1 MNDPVL
7 QRSMFRG
14 PQPTVDPGAP
24 AGIRSM
30 TTPDENAQ
38 ALRNMFRTPVAM
50 VQPVQSF
57 QTGGLAEPLRIE
69 VPDIVPPVSEA
80 PVALPAAAPAR
91 AASTS
96 SEEPIP
102 ERPIA
107 SGIRSLFNY
116 MFPPR
121 AAPAAPARTPAAPAV
136 PALPAPV
143 EVGAAPGMNYPSEPP
158 PSAAASAPRPREKGA
173 LELTLE
179 GIRAER
185 AKSAEDRRQNALLA
199 LMQAGFAAA
208 AGTSPNAL
216 TNIGAGGQAG
226 IASFANLEKAR
237 REEQSALR
245 RDELQLQLAQAQMK
259 AQEERAPEQIRT
271 LAMLGGWTPDQGREG
286 LNAAVTRGI
295 QVQRSMQQDPEMIRT
310 FQILGGG
317 DVRRGFD
324 IYNADRRLQAAI
336 AVTKDITA
344 SEEDKRAAN
353 EYIRGQLAQGR
364 AATGAFPGFTATP
377 VR

>member
-1 MNDPVL
+1 
-7 QRSMFRG
+7 
-14 PQPTVDPGAP
+14 
-24 AGIRSM
+24 
-30 TTPDENAQ
+30 
-38 ALRNMFRTPVAM
+38 MFRTPAAM

-69 VPDIVPPVSEA
+69 VPDIIAPASEA

-121 AAPAAPARTPAAPAV
+121 ATPAAPARTPAAPAV

-143 EVGAAPGMNYPSEPP
+143 EVGAAPGMNYPAEAPQP
-158 PSAAASAPRPREKGA
+158 AAAPAPREKGA

-208 AGTSPNAL
+208 AGTSPNAI

-237 REEQSALR
+237 REEQAALR
-245 RDELQLQLAQAQMK
+245 RDELQLQLVQAQLK
-259 AQEERAPEQIRT
+259 AQEERSPEQIRT

-286 LNAAVTRGI
+286 LNAALAKGI
-295 QVQRSMQQDPEMIRT
+295 EIQKTMQQEPDTMRLIRA
-310 FQILGGG
+310 LGNG
-317 DVRRGFD
+317 DLARGFE
-324 IYNADRRLQAAI
+324 IYKADESL
-336 AVTKDITA
+336 
-344 SEEDKRAAN
+344 RAAQVTVAN
-353 EYIRGQLAQGR
+353 LTAPEESRRNAQAYLDARIEQSRRQSTQGGQAPP
-364 AATGAFPGFTATP
+364 PGSTVIPWNQLP

>member
-1 MNDPVL
+1 MAYNDPVL

-14 PQPTVDPGAP
+14 PQPTVAPGAP

-38 ALRNMFRTPVAM
+38 ALRNMFRTPAAM

-69 VPDIVPPVSEA
+69 VPDIIPPASEA
-80 PVALPAAAPAR
+80 TAPAPVMPAAR

-102 ERPIA
+102 DRPIA
-107 SGIRSLFNY
+107 SGIRSLLNY
-116 MFPPR
+116 LFPPR
-121 AAPAAPARTPAAPAV
+121 ATPAAPARTPAAPAV

-143 EVGAAPGMNYPSEPP
+143 EVGAAPGMNYPAEAPQP
-158 PSAAASAPRPREKGA
+158 AAAPAPREKGA

-208 AGTSPNAL
+208 AGTSPNAI

-226 IASFANLEKAR
+226 IGAFANLEKAR
-237 REEQSALR
+237 REEQAALR
-245 RDELQLQLAQAQMK
+245 RDELQLQLVQAQLK
-259 AQEERAPEQIRT
+259 AQEERSPEQIRT

-286 LNAAVTRGI
+286 LNAAITRGI
-295 QVQRSMQQDPEMIRT
+295 QVQKSMQQDPEMIRT
-310 FQILGGG
+310 FQILGNG

-336 AVTKDITA
+336 AVQKDITA

-364 AATGAFPGFTATP
+364 AATGSFPGFTATP